1 MPAAYVEIDARGGWS
16 MADLETATS
25 LAPMVAEFESATA
38 STPLRRAAGRL
49 LAVLPPGW
57 RVEVVDAPPGR
68 YGNRAPL
75 LRVVM
80 PPD

>member
-1 MPAAYVEIDARGGWS
+1 
-16 MADLETATS
+16 MADPEMTTS
-25 LAPMVAEFESATA
+25 VAPMVAEFEFETV

-49 LAVLPPGW
+49 RAVLPPGW
-57 RVEVVDAPPGR
+57 RVEIVDAPPRR

-80 PPD
+80 PPE

>member
-1 MPAAYVEIDARGGWS
+1 
-16 MADLETATS
+16 MADLETATT
-25 LAPMVAEFESATA
+25 LAPMVAEFEFATA
-38 STPLRRAAGRL
+38 STPLRRAAARL

-57 RVEVVDAPPGR
+57 HVEIVDAPPGR

>member
-1 MPAAYVEIDARGGWS
+1 

-25 LAPMVAEFESATA
+25 LAPMVAEFDSVTA
-38 STPLRRAAGRL
+38 STPLRRVAERL
-49 LAVLPPGW
+49 RAVLPPGW
-57 RVEVVDAPPGR
+57 RVEIVDAPPPR